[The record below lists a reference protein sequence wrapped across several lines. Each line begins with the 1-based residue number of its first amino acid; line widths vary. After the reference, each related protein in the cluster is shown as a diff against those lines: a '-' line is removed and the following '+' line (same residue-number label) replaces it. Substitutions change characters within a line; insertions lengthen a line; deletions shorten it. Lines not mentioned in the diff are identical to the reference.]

1 MTSFSIKQLSQ
12 KLTAGLAFVLITT
25 SQAFAV
31 TVEDSLGKH
40 EFSQPATRV
49 ITLNWGATEEV
60 LELGVTPVGI
70 ADIQGYKTW
79 VARPEVPD
87 GVIDVGTRAEP
98 NVERLAELKPDLIIV
113 GSMQQDM
120 VARLSPIAPV
130 LYFDNYRADHSNI
143 QAIEHSFIELGKAL
157 GKGEEAKNRLNERDQ
172 TLADLKR
179 KVWQHFNGQPPKVGV
194 ARFGDANHARVYGDN
209 SMPTAALDALGL
221 KAALDIPSTTWG
233 QVQKPIRDLAY
244 LDGVL
249 LYIRPLPN
257 EDELFKRPLFRMMPF
272 VSEGRIA
279 PVKATWT
286 YGGALSIRYL
296 AEHFVD
302 ALTSMPADIQTAKSH
317 GAAN

>member
-1 MTSFSIKQLSQ
+1 MLLNTIKQLS
-12 KLTAGLAFVLITT
+12 KALTAALILSFVA
-25 SQAFAV
+25 SSPAFAV
-31 TVEDSLGKH
+31 AVEDSLGQH
-40 EFSQPATRV
+40 EFPQPATRV

-60 LELGVTPVGI
+60 LELGVTPVGM
-70 ADIQGYKTW
+70 ADVKGYKTW
-79 VARPEVPD
+79 VARPEIPD

-120 VARLSPIAPV
+120 VAKLSPIAPV

-157 GKGEEAKNRLNERDQ
+157 GREEYAKAKLKKRDE
-172 TLADLKR
+172 TLAKLKE
-179 KVWQHFNGQPPKVGV
+179 KVWQHFNGQPPKVSV

-244 LDGVL
+244 LEGVL

-257 EDELFKRPLFRMMPF
+257 EEKLFQRPLFRMMPF

-279 PVKATWT
+279 PVKSTWT
-286 YGGALSIRYL
+286 YGGALSVRYL
-296 AEHFVD
+296 AEHFVE
-302 ALTSMPADIQTAKSH
+302 ALTALPEDIRTAQSH
-317 GAAN
+317 GAAH